1 MTFVAQVRQVNRL
14 QTNIHFKVDDGTGVI
29 EGKKFIDA
37 DKSDE
42 GPEYTIQTDDYVRV
56 YGHIRSFNNNRHIAI
71 QVIRPITDYNE
82 IHYHLLEATAVH
94 LYYTK
99 GQLGQQ
105 GGGGAAANPAGGDSM
120 FVDDGGYGGGA
131 GGDANQHAAGAAK
144 LGNVSAPARRLY
156 DFMLNA
162 PGGNEG
168 VHLQELSKGLGM
180 TAREVLAAADELLGQ
195 GVIYTTID
203 DETWAVLEY

>member
-1 MTFVAQVRQVNRL
+1 
-14 QTNIHFKVDDGTGVI
+14 
-29 EGKKFIDA
+29 
-37 DKSDE
+37 
-42 GPEYTIQTDDYVRV
+42 
-56 YGHIRSFNNNRHIAI
+56 
-71 QVIRPITDYNE
+71 
-82 IHYHLLEATAVH
+82 
-94 LYYTK
+94 
-99 GQLGQQ
+99 
-105 GGGGAAANPAGGDSM
+105 M

-131 GGDANQHAAGAAK
+131 GGDANQHAGGAAK

-168 VHLQELSKGLGM
+168 VHLQELSKGSGM